1 MCLDH
6 AFRSTISVMSYDPNN
21 PFAKIL
27 RDDMPAV
34 RVFEDDRTLAFM
46 DVMPQ
51 SDGHTL
57 IIPKERVEDIFD
69 VSPETLDAVIAT
81 TQRVALAVRTA
92 FRPAGVQIMQLNG
105 SAAGQTV
112 FHLHFHVIPR
122 YGRNRCGSM
131 PAKWQ
136 TWPCSRS
143 MPPRSERHCFSRG
156 SAQIDEPLR
165 GLDA

>member
-122 YGRNRCGSM
+122 YG
-131 PAKWQ
+131 
-136 TWPCSRS
+136 
-143 MPPRSERHCFSRG
+143 E
-156 SAQIDEPLR
+156 EPLR
-165 GLDA
+165 FHAREMADMAVLEEHAAKIRTALF